1 MDTHQNSEEA
11 GATSEPTPL
20 HKAVR
25 NGDRTAVSKL
35 IKEGADPNSLDSR
48 GETALHWAAFR
59 GPVGII
65 TLLLNSGVDP
75 HIESA
80 NGETALEIARESQ
93 NGEAVKRLKE
103 RAAT

>member
-1 MDTHQNSEEA
+1 MDTQENSDDT
-11 GATSEPTPL
+11 GTTSDSFPL

-25 NGDRTAVSKL
+25 NGDRTAVAKL
-35 IKEGADPNSLDSR
+35 IKDGVDPNSLDSR

-65 TLLLNSGVDP
+65 TLLLNNGVDP

-80 NGETALEIARESQ
+80 NGETALDIARESQ
-93 NGEAVKRLKE
+93 NKDAVKRLKE
-103 RAAT
+103 